1 MPCAPLVCEPRFSL
15 MALIRCPSCD
25 TIHDL
30 DDAFLASGRRK
41 VRCASCRTVFE
52 TTESESDSFVTVALS
67 LPQSQAPRNALAM
80 DDVDAAP
87 VGAEAP
93 QNDLDAAAFA
103 PEEAPGKE
111 TPLPELASAPD
122 AEISADDLEALFA
135 DEAPKAPA
143 GVPKADES
151 AAKPVDEPAE
161 REFDPASLALEQD
174 AAAAALAPAEDA
186 AERRSRRAG
195 TKAKPAK
202 AIAAAPPPRGGI
214 IAAMVM
220 AASIGTVATLVMLR
234 QETVRL
240 FPATSK
246 MFDAVGLSA
255 SARGLDI
262 LDVQSQMVTEEGRE
276 TLEVTG
282 KVINNGKTPQKLPVL
297 RLSIRGGAGNEL
309 YVWTANADT
318 GELGPGETTR
328 FTRRLAS
335 PPAESHSVMV
345 RFVAKDDIVAAVR

>member
-1 MPCAPLVCEPRFSL
+1 MPCAPLMCEPRFSL
-15 MALIRCPSCD
+15 MALIRCPNCD
-25 TIHDL
+25 TMHDL

-52 TTESESDSFVTVALS
+52 TTESESDSSFTVALP
-67 LPQSQAPRNALAM
+67 LPEPQALRNVSATV
-80 DDVDAAP
+80 DVDAAP
-87 VGAEAP
+87 EMAEAP
-93 QNDLDAAAFA
+93 QSPPDAGTLAVDEA
-103 PEEAPGKE
+103 PETEP
-111 TPLPELASAPD
+111 PLPALSSAQD

-135 DEAPKAPA
+135 DEAPEAA
-143 GVPKADES
+143 AATAKADES
-151 AAKPVDEPAE
+151 TAKPVDEPAE

-174 AAAAALAPAEDA
+174 AAAAARAPAEDA

-195 TKAKPAK
+195 TKANPAK
-202 AIAAAPPPRGGI
+202 AMAAAPPPRGGI

-246 MFDAVGLSA
+246 VFDAVGLSA

-262 LDVQSQMVTEEGRE
+262 LDVQSQMVSEEGRE

-282 KVINNGKTPQKLPVL
+282 KVINNAKTPQKLPVL
-297 RLSIRGGAGNEL
+297 RLSIRGNAGNEL

-335 PPAESHSVMV
+335 PPPESHSVMV

>member
-1 MPCAPLVCEPRFSL
+1 

-25 TIHDL
+25 TMHDL

-52 TTESESDSFVTVALS
+52 TSESESDSTVTIALP
-67 LPQSQAPRNALAM
+67 LPEPQAPRNAAAM
-80 DDVDAAP
+80 VDVDAGLATAAAP
-87 VGAEAP
+87 EEVFEPEIPEPAPSGEAMAEAP
-93 QNDLDAAAFA
+93 ALS
-103 PEEAPGKE
+103 
-111 TPLPELASAPD
+111 SAMD

-135 DEAPKAPA
+135 DEAPAAPA
-143 GVPKADES
+143 ADIKTADEQAESS
-151 AAKPVDEPAE
+151 AETAIGNDV
-161 REFDPASLALEQD
+161 DPAALAMEQD
-174 AAAAALAPAEDA
+174 AAAAALAATEDP

-195 TKAKPAK
+195 NHAKPTRA
-202 AIAAAPPPRGGI
+202 AAAAPPPRGGM

-262 LDVQSQMVTEEGRE
+262 VDVQSQMVIEDGRE

-282 KVINNGKTPQKLPVL
+282 RVTNNAKTPQKLPVL
-297 RLSIRGGAGNEL
+297 RLSIRGGTGNEL
-309 YVWTANADT
+309 YVWTASADVQ
-318 GELGPGETTR
+318 ELAPGETTR

-335 PPAESHSVMV
+335 PPPESHSVMV
-345 RFVAKDDIVAAVR
+345 RFVAKDDIVAAIR